1 MSVKATL
8 LAVSRDPA
16 GYVKQNVHFPQVSKI
31 EIKIKNSSLRHEQC
45 IKGKYLI
52 N

>member
-8 LAVSRDPA
+8 LAVSKDPA
-16 GYVKQNVHFPQVSKI
+16 GYVRQKVHFLQISKS
-31 EIKIKNSSLRHEQC
+31 ETKIKNSSLRHEQC